1 MLRKLVVVAAAL
13 GLLWVH
19 DRPADA
25 CGVKLTTRVPRIRRA
40 NTSRQP
46 TQTLVSPTPIRSANE
61 RTPIKTGPPTAD
73 NRGAPINSGEGNGA
87 AEPDNTGG
95 GDQATATPTSAGG
108 SETATNDTEPT
119 PSTDSGADMGRD
131 QGDSGDEQP
140 TPAPQPPKKHHSGH
154 FSTHV
159 FFSNGSADLSDRY
172 RARLKKDA
180 QWLADHSDRTITIS
194 GHANAT
200 GSADANQ
207 AISEQRAEAV
217 KQFLIDQG
225 VDASRIQTEAYGESR
240 PEYHPAAS
248 GKNRRVVIEV
258 SQ

>member
-1 MLRKLVVVAAAL
+1 MLRKLIVVAAAL

-19 DRPADA
+19 DRPANA

-40 NTSRQP
+40 NSSREP
-46 TQTLVSPTPIRSANE
+46 SQTLVSPTPIRSANE
-61 RTPIKTGPPTAD
+61 RKPIKTGPPTAD
-73 NRGAPINSGEGNGA
+73 NRGAPINSGEGTA
-87 AEPDNTGG
+87 TEPDNSGG
-95 GDQATATPTSAGG
+95 GDEATATPTSAGG
-108 SETATNDTEPT
+108 SETATNDAQPT
-119 PSTDSGADMGRD
+119 SATDTGADMGRD
-131 QGDSGDEQP
+131 QGDDTATPE
-140 TPAPQPPKKHHSGH
+140 PAPHPQKQHHVGH

-159 FFSNGSADLSDRY
+159 FFSNGSAELSGRY

-180 QWLADHSDRTITIS
+180 QWLAAHPDRSITIA

-207 AISEQRAEAV
+207 AISEQRAESV

-225 VDASRIQTEAYGESR
+225 VDASKIQTEAYGMSR
-240 PEYHPAAS
+240 PEYHPASS